1 MRGGSFASLRTR
13 DEAMGKNEIRVIHI
27 PRWLTVLAWLVAT
40 SAMVAIVYELSGRAY
55 VRETRIAD
63 IVAILRRYRGGS
75 ATPSNV
81 LAAISP
87 AAADILFFLPWGAL
101 AFLSL
106 DRENRRKVTY
116 LLTILLGV
124 AFALA
129 LMAWQRVLP
138 TRITNGTDAAWN
150 VAGCALGC
158 FAAHARKGLRFRFE

>member
-1 MRGGSFASLRTR
+1 VPGHL
-13 DEAMGKNEIRVIHI
+13 GKADIRIIHI
-27 PRWLTVLAWLVAT
+27 SRWLIVLAWLAVTA
-40 SAMVAIVYELSGRAY
+40 AMVAIVYELSGHAY
-55 VRETRIAD
+55 ARETRIAD

-101 AFLSL
+101 AFLSF

-116 LLTILLGV
+116 LLTMLLGV
-124 AFALA
+124 AFALG
-129 LMAWQRVLP
+129 LMEWQNALP
-138 TRITNGTDAAWN
+138 TRITNGVDAAWN

-158 FAAHARKGLRFRFE
+158 LAAHARKGVRFRFE

>member
-1 MRGGSFASLRTR
+1 
-13 DEAMGKNEIRVIHI
+13 MGKNEIRVIHI
-27 PRWLTVLAWLVAT
+27 SRWLTVLAWITVTA
-40 SAMVAIVYELSGRAY
+40 AMLAIVYELSGHAY
-55 VRETRIAD
+55 ARETRIAD

-106 DRENRRKVTY
+106 DRENRHKFTY

-124 AFALA
+124 AFALG
-129 LMAWQRVLP
+129 LMQWQNALP
-138 TRITNGTDAAWN
+138 TRITNGIDAAWN
-150 VAGCALGC
+150 VAGCALGAV
-158 FAAHARKGLRFRFE
+158 AAHARKRLRFRFE